1 MVEVK
6 AEEKMIEKTS
16 ATIDYLTGDL
26 NRRGMYEYFDE
37 LPEDQDISFMFLD
50 IDNFKSVNDTY
61 GHAMGDKLLKEVSKT
76 IRERISNSLLVRIG
90 GDEFVVLPMQGLPE
104 RAVVGMAESILNSVD
119 EIDISAEIRSI
130 ITFSIGIVM
139 NQKKSMGLDAIL
151 PKCDAAMYEAK
162 RRGKNGYVVYST
174 IEDLF
179 EFKQMIEREKN
190 SALHDGKFGITYMPI
205 MNIASTTLVAAEA
218 RIVWNRGK
226 TLVWQEDMF
235 RDILEENGFIVEL
248 ERYIFEG
255 ICEMLK
261 DGNSSDLGK
270 IPILF
275 TLSGTNISRVNVV
288 DELLETVKAN
298 GLNPDQFIIQLDNV
312 SERVDIRRVVHF
324 FENLKSA
331 GFRTSIK
338 LFGSGGVSVV
348 TIKNLL
354 LDYVWI
360 GKDVIGSLVTDR
372 REGLFVKNIL
382 ALVSDLNF
390 EAIVSGMDD
399 SMQLRYLNSYR
410 CTLGSGQIFSRP
422 LDKEEYVQFVI
433 KNFSDNRKVL
443 RFDFDRSLKDTT
455 GTIEARYFGT
465 QEMVFA
471 YDNALQKDVLQFPG
485 GPSMNGVVEFDTDI
499 VGAESYSIIIKFRT
513 DEFND
518 WTSLFYIMYEN
529 GFMSYMP
536 FAWNGLCIYRMKDD
550 LEENGWFDVVGNK
563 IDNGWHT
570 AILTFNHKSSVIMLY
585 VDGRMMGLKDNVFH
599 PAETRRVV
607 LGGDIYAKSFIGAVD
622 YIEFY
627 NYILSQRDVE
637 KMFSKKR

>member
-1 MVEVK
+1 MPGYFVHI
-6 AEEKMIEKTS
+6 AS
-16 ATIDYLTGDL
+16 A
-26 NRRGMYEYFDE
+26 
-37 LPEDQDISFMFLD
+37 PED
-50 IDNFKSVNDTY
+50 
-61 GHAMGDKLLKEVSKT
+61 
-76 IRERISNSLLVRIG
+76 IRSS
-90 GDEFVVLPMQGLPE
+90 
-104 RAVVGMAESILNSVD
+104 VVGVKGL
-119 EIDISAEIRSI
+119 
-130 ITFSIGIVM
+130 IVADLW
-139 NQKKSMGLDAIL
+139 KKHTPS
-151 PKCDAAMYEAK
+151 
-162 RRGKNGYVVYST
+162 
-174 IEDLF
+174 
-179 EFKQMIEREKN
+179 
-190 SALHDGKFGITYMPI
+190 
-205 MNIASTTLVAAEA
+205 
-218 RIVWNRGK
+218 
-226 TLVWQEDMF
+226 
-235 RDILEENGFIVEL
+235 
-248 ERYIFEG
+248 
-255 ICEMLK
+255 
-261 DGNSSDLGK
+261 
-270 IPILF
+270 
-275 TLSGTNISRVNVV
+275 
-288 DELLETVKAN
+288 
-298 GLNPDQFIIQLDNV
+298 
-312 SERVDIRRVVHF
+312 
-324 FENLKSA
+324 
-331 GFRTSIK
+331 
-338 LFGSGGVSVV
+338 
-348 TIKNLL
+348 
-354 LDYVWI
+354 
-360 GKDVIGSLVTDR
+360 
-372 REGLFVKNIL
+372 
-382 ALVSDLNF
+382 
-390 EAIVSGMDD
+390 
-399 SMQLRYLNSYR
+399 
-410 CTLGSGQIFSRP
+410 
-422 LDKEEYVQFVI
+422 KEEYVQFVI